1 MDGQRVGLGVDSHP
15 FGPGAPL
22 RLGGIE
28 IPGAPRLSGH
38 SDGDVALHA
47 LADALLGG
55 AGLGDLGRLF
65 PADGRTPEGVASA
78 DLLRDVAARVAAG
91 GWRVAA
97 ADLTIVGARPRLGG
111 RLDEMR
117 AAIAALLGLDATA
130 ISVKAS
136 TGNLSGD
143 PGAGRGILAQAIATL
158 VPAGDPLATAQPNPE
173 APAP

>member
-1 MDGQRVGLGVDSHP
+1 
-15 FGPGAPL
+15 L

-28 IPGAPRLSGH
+28 ITGAPRLYGH

-65 PADGRTPEGVASA
+65 PADGRTPEGIASA
-78 DLLRDVAARVAAG
+78 ELVRDVVGRLAAA
-91 GWRVAA
+91 GWRVAT
-97 ADLTIVGARPRLGG
+97 ADVTIVGARPRLGG

-117 AAIAALLGLDATA
+117 AAIASLLGLDAA
-130 ISVKAS
+130 AVSVKAS

-143 PGAGRGILAQAIATL
+143 PGAGRAIVAQAIATL
-158 VPAGDPLATAQPNPE
+158 VPLSAAKPAG
-173 APAP
+173 APPPPS

>member
-1 MDGQRVGLGVDSHP
+1 MDGQRVGLGLDSHP

-28 IPGAPRLSGH
+28 ITGAPRLYGH

-78 DLLRDVAARVAAG
+78 ELVRAVVAQVAAA
-91 GWRVAA
+91 GWRVGA
-97 ADLTIVGARPRLGG
+97 ADVTIVGARPRLGG

-117 AAIAALLGLDATA
+117 SAIAGLGLDPDAV
-130 ISVKAS
+130 SVKAS

-143 PGAGRGILAQAIATL
+143 PGAGRAIVAQAIAIL
-158 VPAGDPLATAQPNPE
+158 VPLGQAAATTSLGVA
-173 APAP
+173 APSS

>member
-1 MDGQRVGLGVDSHP
+1 MEGQRVGLGVDSHT
-15 FGPGAPL
+15 FGPGEPL

-28 IPGAPRLSGH
+28 ITGAPRLSGH

-55 AGLGDLGRLF
+55 AGLGDLGRLY
-65 PADGRTPEGVASA
+65 PADGRTPEGIASA
-78 DLLRDVAARVAAG
+78 ELVRDVVGRLAAA
-91 GWRVAA
+91 GWRVAT

-111 RLDEMR
+111 HLDEMR
-117 AAIAALLGLDATA
+117 TAIATLLGLDAA
-130 ISVKAS
+130 SVSVKAS

-158 VPAGDPLATAQPNPE
+158 VPVGELIAAGAE
-173 APAP
+173 APAT

>member
-1 MDGQRVGLGVDSHP
+1 MDGPRVGLGVDSHP
-15 FGPGAPL
+15 FGPGEPL

-28 IPGAPRLSGH
+28 IAGAPRLHGH

-65 PADGRTPEGVASA
+65 PADSRTPEGIASA
-78 DLLRDVAARVAAG
+78 NMLHDVVARLAAR

-97 ADLTIVGARPRLGG
+97 ADLTIVGARPRLGS

-117 AAIAALLGLDATA
+117 SAIATILGLDATA
-130 ISVKAS
+130 VSVKAS

-143 PGAGRGILAQAIATL
+143 PGAGRGMHAQAIATL
-158 VPAGDPLATAQPNPE
+158 VPVGEPPATSAGAD

>member
-1 MDGQRVGLGVDSHP
+1 VDGQRVGLGVDSHP
-15 FGPGAPL
+15 FGPGEPL

-28 IPGAPRLSGH
+28 ISGAPRLYGH

-65 PADGRTPEGVASA
+65 PADGRTPEGVASSE
-78 DLLRDVAARVAAG
+78 LLRDVAARLATAGWQVAT
-91 GWRVAA
+91 
-97 ADLTIVGARPRLGG
+97 ADVTIVGARPRLGA

-117 AAIAALLGLDATA
+117 SAIAGLLGLDPAA
-130 ISVKAS
+130 VSVKAS

-143 PGAGRGILAQAIATL
+143 PGAGRAIMAQAIAIL
-158 VPAGDPLATAQPNPE
+158 APLADAAVAVPMST
-173 APAP
+173 PASSS

>member
-15 FGPGAPL
+15 FGPGEPL

-28 IPGAPRLSGH
+28 ITGAPRLYGH

-55 AGLGDLGRLF
+55 AGLGDLGHLH
-65 PADGRTPEGVASA
+65 PADGRTPEGIAS
-78 DLLRDVAARVAAG
+78 DELLRDVVRTLAG
-91 GWRVAA
+91 AGWRVAT
-97 ADLTIVGARPRLGG
+97 ADLTIIGARPRLGD

-117 AAIAALLGLDATA
+117 AAIAVLLGVHAAA

-158 VPAGDPLATAQPNPE
+158 VPLDKPLATMPTGAG

>member
-1 MDGQRVGLGVDSHP
+1 MDGPRVGLGVDSHP
-15 FGPGAPL
+15 FGPGEPL

-28 IPGAPRLSGH
+28 IVGAPRLHGH

-65 PADGRTPEGVASA
+65 PADGRTPAGVASA
-78 DLLRDVAARVAAG
+78 DLLRDVLGRLAAG
-91 GWRVAA
+91 GWRVAS
-97 ADLTIVGARPRLGG
+97 ADLTIIGARPRLGG

-117 AAIAALLGLDATA
+117 TAIATLLGLDVSAV
-130 ISVKAS
+130 SVKAS

-143 PGAGRGILAQAIATL
+143 PGAGRGMFAQAIATL
-158 VPAGDPLATAQPNPE
+158 VPLARPLDVAAAADAS
-173 APAP
+173 AP

>member
-1 MDGQRVGLGVDSHP
+1 MDGQRIGLGTDSHP
-15 FGPGAPL
+15 FGPGEPL

-28 IPGAPRLSGH
+28 ITGAPRLHGH

-55 AGLGDLGRLF
+55 AGLGDLGRLH

-78 DLLRDVAARVAAG
+78 ELLRDVVATLAAAG
-91 GWRVAA
+91 WHVAT
-97 ADLTIVGARPRLGG
+97 ADVSIVGARPRLGG

-117 AAIAALLGLDATA
+117 VAIATLLGVDTGAV
-130 ISVKAS
+130 SVKAS

-143 PGAGRGILAQAIATL
+143 PGAGRSIVAQAIATL
-158 VPAGDPLATAQPNPE
+158 VPRGNEPAPPRPEAG

>member
-1 MDGQRVGLGVDSHP
+1 MDGPRVGLGVDSHP

-28 IPGAPRLSGH
+28 IPGAPRLHGH

-65 PADGRTPEGVASA
+65 PADARTPEGVASA
-78 DLLRDVAARVAAG
+78 DLLREVVSRLAAG

-97 ADLTIVGARPRLGG
+97 ADLTIVGARPKLGG

-117 AAIAALLGLDATA
+117 TAIAALLGLDASA
-130 ISVKAS
+130 VSVKAS

-143 PGAGRGILAQAIATL
+143 PGAGRGMLAQATATL
-158 VPAGDPLATAQPNPE
+158 VPVAGPLDVAAGADAS
-173 APAP
+173 AP

>member
-1 MDGQRVGLGVDSHP
+1 VDGARVGLGLDSHP
-15 FGPGAPL
+15 FGPGEPL

-28 IPGAPRLSGH
+28 ITGAPRLYGH

-65 PADGRTPEGVASA
+65 PADASTPEGVASA
-78 DLLRDVAARVAAG
+78 DLVRDVVARLAAAG
-91 GWRVAA
+91 WRAA
-97 ADLTIVGARPRLGG
+97 TADVTIVGARPRLCG

-117 AAIAALLGLDATA
+117 IAIAALLGVETA
-130 ISVKAS
+130 AVSVKAS

-143 PGAGRGILAQAIATL
+143 PGAGRGILAEAIATL
-158 VPAGDPLATAQPNPE
+158 VPLGPQPAAMPTG
-173 APAP
+173 APASPS

>member
-1 MDGQRVGLGVDSHP
+1 VDGPRVGLGVDSHP
-15 FGPGAPL
+15 FGPGEPL

-28 IPGAPRLSGH
+28 IAGAPRLYGH

-65 PADGRTPEGVASA
+65 PADARTPEGVASA
-78 DLLRDVAARVAAG
+78 DLMREVVARLAAAG
-91 GWRVAA
+91 WRAAA
-97 ADLTIVGARPRLGG
+97 ADVTIVGARPRLGG

-117 AAIAALLGLDATA
+117 AAIAALLGLDAA
-130 ISVKAS
+130 AVSVKAS

-143 PGAGRGILAQAIATL
+143 PGAGRGILAEAIATL
-158 VPAGDPLATAQPNPE
+158 VPLGPQSAAMPTG
-173 APAP
+173 APASPS